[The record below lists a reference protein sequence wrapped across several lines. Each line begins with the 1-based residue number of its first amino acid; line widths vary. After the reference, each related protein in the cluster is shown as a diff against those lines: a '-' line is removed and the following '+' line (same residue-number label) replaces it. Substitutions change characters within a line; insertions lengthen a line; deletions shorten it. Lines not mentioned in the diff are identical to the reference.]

1 MKKMFIMICLMAT
14 LCITGCGK
22 DTKSDKNYTEFSFN
36 KETGETVMVEETIT
50 EETKVENI
58 ETEKVE
64 VETDENVEAAKKEAA
79 ERIANGEDRET
90 VRREVAEKYDLKIH

>member
-36 KETGETVMVEETIT
+36 KETGETVLVEEV
-50 EETKVENI
+50 K
-58 ETEKVE
+58 TEKVE
-64 VETDENVEAAKKEAA
+64 VETDENVEAAEKEAA